1 MKRLG
6 MSCPNGHGKMVLEK
20 KKKRITFRGV
30 NITVPISQY
39 VCKVCGIE
47 AGTVK
52 QVADIQK
59 AILETYCKD
68 KGFHYIE
75 PDLESLMFS

>member
-1 MKRLG
+1 MKKIG
-6 MSCPNGHGKMVLEK
+6 MSCPNGHGKMVIKKEK
-20 KKKRITFRGV
+20 KRMTFRGV
-30 NITVPISQY
+30 NITVTTNQF

-59 AILETYCKD
+59 AILEAYHKD
-68 KGFHYIE
+68 KNKKNYPWVAFNI
-75 PDLESLMFS
+75 L